1 MPNGASFIQHSN
13 KEEEEEKT
21 KQKNKKQKQS
31 TFEKRFQTNVHV
43 NQQTNKKKE
52 EKKKK
57 QNSYQIN
64 KSHQQQYFHQTPSK
78 MLYNDYKTRDGM
90 YNRTTLIGHA

>member
-21 KQKNKKQKQS
+21 KQKTKKTVNFWKKISNKCTCQSTNKQK
-31 TFEKRFQTNVHV
+31 K
-43 NQQTNKKKE
+43 

-78 MLYNDYKTRDGM
+78 MLYNDYKTIDGM

>member
-13 KEEEEEKT
+13 KEEKKT
-21 KQKNKKQKQS
+21 KQS

-43 NQQTNKKKE
+43 NQQTKKKE
-52 EKKKK
+52 KKKEK

>member
-1 MPNGASFIQHSN
+1 MPNRASFIQHSN
-13 KEEEEEKT
+13 KEEEKKESQLFKIDF
-21 KQKNKKQKQS
+21 KQMYMSIKKQNRQ
-31 TFEKRFQTNVHV
+31 
-43 NQQTNKKKE
+43 
-52 EKKKK
+52 KK

>member
-1 MPNGASFIQHSN
+1 MPNRASFIQHSN
-13 KEEEEEKT
+13 KEEEEKNQTKKT
-21 KQKNKKQKQS
+21 KTKQS

-43 NQQTNKKKE
+43 NQTNKKKR
-52 EKKKK
+52 KKYK

>member
-13 KEEEEEKT
+13 KEEE
-21 KQKNKKQKQS
+21 KKRES

-43 NQQTNKKKE
+43 NQQTNKQ
-52 EKKKK
+52 KK